1 MTPAGPGAGNING
14 PGGVQN
20 PFQPNPGVG
29 NINGPGGTQN
39 PFQPNPGAGQING
52 PGGINPFAQT
62 QPVVNGPGNINGP
75 GGIQNPNP
83 GLPKP
88 FPSTPFPGMIGG
100 QQSSYPANQATSNPY
115 MQQFRQPQQQPQQM
129 PANPYNPYQNDW
141 NWNQSGQFP
150 GNRFPA
156 Y

>member
-1 MTPAGPGAGNING
+1 MG
-14 PGGVQN
+14 
-20 PFQPNPGVG
+20 
-29 NINGPGGTQN
+29 
-39 PFQPNPGAGQING
+39 
-52 PGGINPFAQT
+52 
-62 QPVVNGPGNINGP
+62 
-75 GGIQNPNP
+75 
-83 GLPKP
+83 
-88 FPSTPFPGMIGG
+88 GG
-100 QQSSYPANQATSNPY
+100 QVGQQQGYPASQATNNPY